1 MPFMTQAPLRSAPGR
16 IHGRRR
22 LAQGVSAACAAL
34 LGVTTLGLA
43 CASMADAQSLPTPL
57 NANYGQ
63 QPTPDTGNAA
73 AASAPAMQPDGAAPS
88 LPTLGEGVLVSVN
101 DDIISSYDLKQRML
115 LLMATSGVQVTQDNY
130 AQFQQQAMRSLVDE
144 HLQFQEMKQWKVK
157 VEDKEIDDEL
167 KRMAQQSNMSKDQLL
182 GELKKIGVEPTTLRE
197 QIRAQLGWNELV
209 GGRYHSNAQVGRD
222 QVDETMDKII
232 ADGQKPQ
239 FEVSEIFLDPTTAG
253 GIDNARKGAQQLSQ
267 QLNQKV
273 APFQA
278 VARQF
283 SNAPSAANGGDEGWM
298 VSGNMDPQIEA
309 TLQSMKVGDISAPVE
324 TKDGVYIF
332 YLRDKSAGNADEVV
346 RITQASVPLPTGAS
360 AQQVAAAQMQLVN
373 FKTHASTCAAL
384 NELGKKTDGVAVEDL
399 GESQLSDLLPD
410 FATALRPLKD
420 NQTTAPMQNGNQM
433 EVLYVCDKRLAGD
446 NAITRDEVENHL
458 VDNRLA
464 MLGKRYLRDLH
475 ASATIEDRH

>member
-1 MPFMTQAPLRSAPGR
+1 MPFMTQALLRSAPSR

-22 LAQGVSAACAAL
+22 RAQGMGAACAAL
-34 LGVTTLGLA
+34 LGATLGLA
-43 CASMADAQSLPTPL
+43 CASMAGAQSLPAPL
-57 NANYGQ
+57 Q
-63 QPTPDTGNAA
+63 MPTPDTGNAA
-73 AASAPAMQPDGAAPS
+73 AASAPALQPGEQAPS

-115 LLMATSGVQVTQDNY
+115 LLMATSGVQVTQENY

-157 VEDKEIDDEL
+157 VEDKEVDDEL
-167 KRMAQQSNMSKDQLL
+167 QRMAKESNMSKDQLL

-253 GIDNARKGAQQLSQ
+253 GIENARKGAQQLSQ

-298 VSGNMDPQIEA
+298 VAGNMDPQIEA

-346 RITQASVPLPTGAS
+346 RITQASVPLPAGAS
-360 AQQVAAAQMQLVN
+360 AQQIAAAQMQLAN
-373 FKTHASTCAAL
+373 FKSHAPTCAAI
-384 NELGKKTDGVAVEDL
+384 NELGKNTNGVTVEDL

-420 NQTTAPMQNGNQM
+420 NQTTAPMQNANAM
-433 EVLYVCDKRLAGD
+433 KVLYVCDKRLAGD
-446 NAITRDEVENHL
+446 NAITRDEVESRL

>member
-1 MPFMTQAPLRSAPGR
+1 MPFMTQALLRSASGRFPGR
-16 IHGRRR
+16 R
-22 LAQGVSAACAAL
+22 LRGGVSATCVAL

-43 CASMADAQSLPTPL
+43 WAGMAGAQSMPAPL
-57 NANYGQ
+57 Q
-63 QPTPDTGNAA
+63 MPTPDTGNAA
-73 AASAPAMQPDGAAPS
+73 AASAPALQPGEQAPA

-115 LLMATSGVQVTQDNY
+115 LLMATSGVQVTQENY

-157 VEDKEIDDEL
+157 VEDKEVDDEL
-167 KRMAQQSNMSKDQLL
+167 QRMAKESNMSKDQLL
-182 GELKKIGVEPTTLRE
+182 GELKKIGVEQTTLRE

-253 GIDNARKGAQQLSQ
+253 GIENARKGAQQLSQ

-346 RITQASVPLPTGAS
+346 RITQASVPLPAGAS
-360 AQQVAAAQMQLVN
+360 AQQIAAAQMQLAN
-373 FKTHASTCAAL
+373 FKSHAPTCAAI
-384 NELGKKTDGVAVEDL
+384 NELGKNTNGVTVEDL
-399 GESQLSDLLPD
+399 GESQLSDLIPD

-420 NQTTAPMQNGNQM
+420 NQTTAPMQNANAM
-433 EVLYVCDKRLAGD
+433 KVLYVCDKRLAGD
-446 NAITRDEVENHL
+446 NAITRDEVESRL

>member
-1 MPFMTQAPLRSAPGR
+1 MPFMTQALLRSAPGR
-16 IHGRRR
+16 VFGRRR
-22 LAQGVSAACAAL
+22 LRGGVSAACVAL

-43 CASMADAQSLPTPL
+43 WASMAGAQSMPAPL
-57 NANYGQ
+57 Q
-63 QPTPDTGNAA
+63 MPTPDTGAAA
-73 AASAPAMQPDGAAPS
+73 AASAPALQPGGPAPS
-88 LPTLGEGVLVSVN
+88 IPTLGEGVLVSVN

-157 VEDKEIDDEL
+157 VEDKEVDDEL
-167 KRMAQQSNMSKDQLL
+167 DRMAKQSNMSKDQLL
-182 GELKKIGVEPTTLRE
+182 GELKKIGVEPATLKA

-239 FEVSEIFLDPTTAG
+239 YEVSEIFLDPTVAG
-253 GIDNARKGAQQLSQ
+253 GIDNARKGAQQLSE

-298 VSGNMDPQIEA
+298 VSGNIDPQIET
-309 TLQSMKVGDISAPVE
+309 TLQAMKVGDISAPVE

-346 RITQASVPLPTGAS
+346 RITQASVPLPAGAS
-360 AQQVAAAQMQLVN
+360 AQQIAAAQIQLAT
-373 FKTHASTCAAL
+373 FKAHAPTCAAI
-384 NELGKKTDGVAVEDL
+384 NELGKKTDGVTVEDL
-399 GESQLSDLLPD
+399 GESQLSDLIPD

-420 NQTTAPMQNGNQM
+420 NQTTSPMHNANEM
-433 EVLYVCDKRLAGD
+433 KVLYVCDKRLAGD
-446 NAITRDEVENHL
+446 NAITRDEVESRL

-475 ASATIEDRH
+475 TSATIEDRH

>member
-1 MPFMTQAPLRSAPGR
+1 MPFMTQALLRSAPGR
-16 IHGRRR
+16 SNGRRLR
-22 LAQGVSAACAAL
+22 AGVSTACAVF
-34 LGVTTLGLA
+34 LGAATLGLA
-43 CASMADAQSLPTPL
+43 YASTAGAQSMPAPL
-57 NANYGQ
+57 Q
-63 QPTPDTGNAA
+63 MPTPDTGAAA
-73 AASAPAMQPDGAAPS
+73 AASAPALQPGEAAPTI
-88 LPTLGEGVLVSVN
+88 PTLGEGVLVTVN

-115 LLMATSGVQVTQDNY
+115 LLMATSGVQVTQENY
-130 AQFQQQAMRSLVDE
+130 TQFQQQAMRSLVDE

-157 VEDKEIDDEL
+157 VEDKEVTDEL
-167 KRMAQQSNMSKDQLL
+167 DRMAKQSNMSRDQLL
-182 GELKKIGVEPTTLRE
+182 GELKKIGVEPTTLKD

-239 FEVSEIFLDPTTAG
+239 YEVSEIFLDPTTAG
-253 GIDNARKGAQQLSQ
+253 GIDNARKGAQQLSE

-298 VSGNMDPQIEA
+298 VSGNIDPQIET

-332 YLRDKSAGNADEVV
+332 YLRDKSAGNSDEVV
-346 RITQASVPLPTGAS
+346 RITQASVPLPAGAS
-360 AQQVAAAQMQLVN
+360 PQQAAAAAAVLTA
-373 FKTHASTCAAL
+373 FKAHAPTCAAL

-399 GESQLSDLLPD
+399 GESQLSDLIPD

-420 NQTTAPMQNGNQM
+420 NQTTAPMQNANEM
-433 EVLYVCDKRLAGD
+433 KVLYVCDKRLAGD
-446 NAITRDEVENHL
+446 NAITRDDVESRL

-475 ASATIEDRH
+475 ATATIEDRH